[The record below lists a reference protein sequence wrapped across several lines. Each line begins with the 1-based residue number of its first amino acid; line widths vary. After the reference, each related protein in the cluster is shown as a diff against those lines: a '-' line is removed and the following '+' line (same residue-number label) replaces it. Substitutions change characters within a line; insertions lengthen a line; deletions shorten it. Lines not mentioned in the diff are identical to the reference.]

1 MFTSENP
8 IISQVD
14 DKLGRLRFST
24 HLGKAILDWKEQDS
38 LIVGL
43 YGKWWSWKT
52 SVVNLA
58 KEEILKNKDSN
69 KPTIIEFNPWAFS
82 NSDNLTWYFFWEL
95 SKQLLIENPS
105 KEDQKLAQR
114 LEIYASLLSL
124 IPSSEKIIWLS
135 SKIFIGLWL
144 MWISVSG
151 IINLFD
157 LDTEL
162 LRNLTFWVGFIVLA
176 FWILKDYIVELSS
189 FFKQRSLLQS
199 KSIIEIKSDIQKL
212 LIARQKKLIVI
223 IDDIDRLSK
232 SEINDILKLVRI
244 NADFPNTIYLL
255 AFDREIIEKN
265 LDSIPD
271 WISWREYLEKIIQV
285 GFDLPLVNQWKIET
299 YLFSEL
305 DKILDSLPP
314 KYEELFDKERWA
326 NLYHS
331 GFKYFF
337 RNIRDVKRFANSLKF
352 NISQLSQWEL
362 MEVNPIDF
370 IWIEAI
376 RLFTPS
382 FYSFLRWWK
391 GIFTQT
397 ESYYGSGSRY
407 NKKDESQALI
417 DAELKKLDETLS
429 KAIKGIIE
437 VLFPQTWTSS
447 YWSEWQA
454 IWSRKLFV
462 CSERYYNAYF
472 TFIPWW
478 DESEISNNEI
488 NTIIGSFDA
497 LESSEELL
505 DRYIQ
510 NGKIKKILSILQD
523 YTWDESIIPKDKIK
537 NVILALF
544 NISDKLPNTEEGFFS
559 FWWMHMEVMRIS
571 FQLLKREKD
580 LQANFEILKEVIKE
594 SKTTY
599 ASVRY
604 ISMEDRKWK
613 KEGWEL
619 TIAADNI
626 EELEQLCVERLE
638 NSFESE
644 NVIEHEQLLEI
655 LYRWKE
661 FDKKEK
667 WKAYLYPKLDSDK
680 IFLNFISKF
689 VRVVKSQTLGSYYVK
704 DTKEYNYKSLQDFID
719 ITWAKD
725 RIALIKQNDQGLYL
739 ANQEIIDLFIDNFD
753 KPSRHDAD

>member
-8 IISQVD
+8 IISKAD

-24 HLGKAILDWKEQDS
+24 HLSKAILDWKEQDS

-58 KEEILKNKDSN
+58 KEEILKDKDSN
-69 KPTIIEFNPWAFS
+69 KATIIEFNPWAFS

-95 SKQLLIENPS
+95 SKQLLIENSS

-114 LEIYASLLSL
+114 LEIYASLLNL
-124 IPSSEKIIWLS
+124 IPRSEKIIWLS

-144 MWISVSG
+144 MGISISG
-151 IINLFD
+151 IVNSLHVDI
-157 LDTEL
+157 EL
-162 LRNLTFWVGFIVLA
+162 LRNITFWIGFIVFT
-176 FWILKDYIVELSS
+176 FWILKDFIVELSS
-189 FFKQRSLLQS
+189 FFKQKSILQN
-199 KSIIEIKSDIQKL
+199 KSIIEVKSEIQEL

-232 SEINDILKLVRI
+232 SEINDIFKLVRI

-271 WISWREYLEKIIQV
+271 WISWSEYLEKIIQV

-305 DKILDSLPP
+305 NKVLESLPP
-314 KYEELFDKERWA
+314 RYEELFDKERWA

-337 RNIRDVKRFANSLKF
+337 KNIRDVKRFTNSLRF
-352 NISQLSQWEL
+352 NISQLSQWEV

-382 FYSFLRWWK
+382 FYSFLKWWK
-391 GIFTQT
+391 DIFTQT
-397 ESYYGSGSRY
+397 DSYLNTGSRY
-407 NKKDESQALI
+407 NKKDESGKMIDLAL
-417 DAELKKLDETLS
+417 EKLDGVYN
-429 KAIKGIIE
+429 KATKGVIE
-437 VLFPQTWTSS
+437 VLFPQIWASS
-447 YWSEWQA
+447 YWSEWQG
-454 IWSRKLFV
+454 IWSRKLFI
-462 CSERYYNAYF
+462 CSERCYNAYF

-478 DESEISNNEI
+478 DESEINNNEI
-488 NTIIGSFDA
+488 NAIISSFDD
-497 LESSEELL
+497 LEKAEKCLNG
-505 DRYIQ
+505 YIQ
-510 NGKIKKILSILQD
+510 TGKIKKVLSLLQD
-523 YTWDESIIPKDKIK
+523 FTWDETIIPKDNIK
-537 NVILALF
+537 NIVLVLF
-544 NISDKLPNTEEGFFS
+544 NISDRLPNTEDGFFS
-559 FWWMHMEVMRIS
+559 FWWMHMEVMRIV
-571 FQLLKREKD
+571 FQLLKREND
-580 LQANFEILKEVIKE
+580 LSANFEVIKDTLVNW
-594 SKTTY
+594 KTTY
-599 ASVRY
+599 APIRY
-604 ISMEDRKWK
+604 VSLEHRKSR

-619 TIAADNI
+619 TIANDKI
-626 EELEQLCVERLE
+626 EKLEQLCVKRLE

-644 NVIEHEQLLEI
+644 NIIEHENLLEI

-661 FDKKEK
+661 FDKQEN
-667 WKAYLYPKLDSDK
+667 WKTYLYPKLDSDQ

-689 VRVVKSQTLGSYYVK
+689 VRVVKSQTVGSYYVK

-719 ITWAKD
+719 ITSAKD
-725 RIALIKQNDQGLYL
+725 RIALIKANNEELYL
-739 ANQEIIDLFIDNFD
+739 VNQEIIDLFINNFN
-753 KPSRHDAD
+753 KPSSYD